1 MKRLISLLAIVC
13 LCVGLVGC
21 ALPFVPHFESEKYLE
36 EFQNNWCYQALG
48 EDLRADYGDLYTAV
62 TDGMRTDETVTVS
75 GEKPVT
81 GNGVAVTLSHPLMT
95 QEEPPVYG
103 VYQRQSAVFL
113 FVAPLWHRG
122 L

>member
-1 MKRLISLLAIVC
+1 MKRLISLSAIVC

-36 EFQNNWCYQALG
+36 KFQNNWSYQALG
-48 EDLRADYGDLYTAV
+48 EEMQADYGDLYTAV

-81 GNGVAVTLSHPLMT
+81 GNGVAVTLSHPLIDRKS
-95 QEEPPVYG
+95 V
-103 VYQRQSAVFL
+103 V
-113 FVAPLWHRG
+113 
-122 L
+122 